1 MVGIASGAW
10 ATEATK
16 VIGSI
21 ARLIG
26 RLFRGAVRAL
36 ARAVR
41 DTAEPAGI
49 AQTMNDEGL
58 SHPSAMGGV
67 MMVGAARRIGE
78 ASNRPADADSEE
90 IQDR

>member
-1 MVGIASGAW
+1 M
-10 ATEATK
+10 
-16 VIGSI
+16 IGSI
-21 ARLIG
+21 VRGVWRLARGVI
-26 RLFRGAVRAL
+26 RAVG
-36 ARAVR
+36 RAVR

-58 SHPSAMGGV
+58 GHPSAMGGV

>member
-1 MVGIASGAW
+1 M
-10 ATEATK
+10 
-16 VIGSI
+16 IGSI
-21 ARLIG
+21 V
-26 RLFRGAVRAL
+26 RGAWRLLRGVLRAIG
-36 ARAVR
+36 RAVR

-78 ASNRPADADSEE
+78 ASNRATDTDSAETKG
-90 IQDR
+90 R

>member
-1 MVGIASGAW
+1 
-10 ATEATK
+10 

-21 ARLIG
+21 VRAVW
-26 RLFRGAVRAL
+26 RLFRGVIRAVG
-36 ARAVR
+36 RAVR

-78 ASNRPADADSEE
+78 ASNRAADAESQETE
-90 IQDR
+90 GR

>member
-1 MVGIASGAW
+1 M
-10 ATEATK
+10 
-16 VIGSI
+16 IGSI
-21 ARLIG
+21 VRGAWRLI
-26 RLFRGAVRAL
+26 RGVIRVVG
-36 ARAVR
+36 RAVR

-78 ASNRPADADSEE
+78 ASNRPADADAEE
-90 IQDR
+90 IEGR